1 MAKKIVEVKETK
13 KSKSKLDISKIKEF
27 AEDNPELVELA
38 KDKIIDLLDGDDDKS
53 SKKSSSKK
61 SASKKSKKSDSDNL
75 STLIKVAGTIL
86 NDKK

>member
-1 MAKKIVEVKETK
+1 MAKKIVEVKDTK
-13 KSKSKLDISKIKEF
+13 KAKSKIDISKIKEF
-27 AEDNPELVELA
+27 AEENPELVELA

-61 SASKKSKKSDSDNL
+61 SSSKKSKKSDPDL
-75 STLIKVAGTIL
+75 STLIKVAGTLL